1 MAYKLLSCKYL
12 KFIFINS
19 LFLIINRPLTIFTI
33 AFYLLSA
40 YTNPGYIIGNEAV
53 QLAKA
58 QDYNMKHNPS
68 ISAAGGASIG
78 SVPN

>member
-1 MAYKLLSCKYL
+1 MAYKLLSCKCDIQ
-12 KFIFINS
+12 FISFL
-19 LFLIINRPLTIFTI
+19 LFLINRPLTVLTI

>member
-1 MAYKLLSCKYL
+1 MFEVHFCV
-12 KFIFINS
+12 FIFISNYQ
-19 LFLIINRPLTIFTI
+19 NRPLTIFTL

-68 ISAAGGASIG
+68 ISVAGGASIG